1 MSGADALAITALTL
15 RVGLVATAA
24 IALPGVAL
32 GFLLS
37 RWRSSWKPLVQTL
50 VSLPMVLPPGAI
62 GLLLRALL
70 ARPLLLT
77 WWAAVVASAVM
88 SLPLLV
94 LGAQQGFDAV
104 PRRLEQVATTLGASR
119 RRVFLAITL
128 PHASRGILFG
138 FLFAFARGLG
148 EFGATALVA
157 GDIPGQTETL
167 ALAIYGRIHQFEDR
181 DAALLSAIS
190 VLLALATTGIA
201 QLFLRDR
208 SEAPRA

>member
-50 VSLPMVLPPGAI
+50 VSLPMVLPPVAI
-62 GLLLRALL
+62 GLLLLALL

-157 GDIPGQTETL
+157 GDIPGRTETL